1 MAELADAHALG
12 ACRSIS
18 CAGSIP
24 VFGTNNING
33 SYMLKK
39 LINPV
44 QKVLLEK
51 QLCVGCTS
59 PLVKTKKVGEISKTK
74 EIFECK
80 CKRRF
85 VYDRELNT
93 YRRLTLQEEQQYLNK

>member
-1 MAELADAHALG
+1 
-12 ACRSIS
+12 
-18 CAGSIP
+18 
-24 VFGTNNING
+24 
-33 SYMLKK
+33 MLKK
-39 LINPV
+39 LVDPF

-51 QLCVGCTS
+51 QLCVGCTF
-59 PLVKTKKVGEISKTK
+59 PLNKAKKVGKITETK
-74 EIFECK
+74 YIVECK

>member
-12 ACRSIS
+12 ACRIIS

-24 VFGTNNING
+24 VFGTNNIRIYN
-33 SYMLKK
+33 MLKV
-39 LINPV
+39 LIRPF
-44 QKVLLEK
+44 QKTLLEK
-51 QLCVGCTS
+51 HLCVGCTF
-59 PLVKTKKVGEISKTK
+59 PLSKAKRIGDISKTK
-74 EIFECK
+74 YIVECK

-85 VYDRELNT
+85 IFDRELNT